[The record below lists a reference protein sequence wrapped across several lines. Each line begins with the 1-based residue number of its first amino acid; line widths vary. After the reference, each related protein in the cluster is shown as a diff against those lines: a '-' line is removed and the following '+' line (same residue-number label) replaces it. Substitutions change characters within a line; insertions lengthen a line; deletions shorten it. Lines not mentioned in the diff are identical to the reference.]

1 MVFGLFGRA
10 KPAGLDLKNPEAVN
24 RASPQQIFDAIGNV
38 KESVP
43 SGAMVDVTRR
53 CIDIIYAD
61 ESVTH
66 EDRHVASV
74 ILEHVVKMVEKVFAQ
89 NPEALKAYQ
98 NAYTNHIQ
106 DGRRFGVGS
115 LAWKISRL
123 QDNQKVSEII
133 DRNNAHLLADFPKEQ
148 IAEARS
154 ECIRALIRDRVPAKV
169 DANADIDTFVM
180 QKLKHANGVNILGW
194 LVLTRDPTA
203 IWLLSDEEKR
213 TLSRYLIDYESARE
227 LLVQLQVISISRPL
241 NFTPIPD
248 PSMVVE
254 VMLLS
259 SAERNA
265 AETEPSRGDT
275 RETLLVL
282 DREAREGFHTIMV
295 TYRLF
300 VWQKLLQGTY
310 GDRFYSEIVAAAKT
324 KTEAL
329 ELIAKMIDHFNQ
341 LYEVA
346 TDPSKAISFD
356 DALLANVMYDH
367 LDKTLPKRKLDEMVQ
382 ACSKVLRDEMFYFPP
397 YARYLLRYLIHGQAK
412 AIEALIEDPLI

>member
-133 DRNNAHLLADFPKEQ
+133 GRNNAHLLADFPKEQ

-259 SAERNA
+259 SAEPNA

-295 TYRLF
+295 
-300 VWQKLLQGTY
+300 
-310 GDRFYSEIVAAAKT
+310 
-324 KTEAL
+324 
-329 ELIAKMIDHFNQ
+329 
-341 LYEVA
+341 
-346 TDPSKAISFD
+346 
-356 DALLANVMYDH
+356 
-367 LDKTLPKRKLDEMVQ
+367 
-382 ACSKVLRDEMFYFPP
+382 
-397 YARYLLRYLIHGQAK
+397 
-412 AIEALIEDPLI
+412 